1 MIDNIVLH
9 YYIMSGSVIYLFQSL
24 SKLIEDLFLSK
35 LEESFGE
42 ENATVEDRRGRRRRE
57 CNRIKREKRQ
67 EEKRMQ

>member
-1 MIDNIVLH
+1 
-9 YYIMSGSVIYLFQSL
+9 MSGSVIYLFQSL
-24 SKLIEDLFLSK
+24 SKLIEKLFLSK

-57 CNRIKREKRQ
+57 YNRGRENRQ